1 MELYPLKVFLTVAT
15 ERSFSRAG
23 EKLLRTQPAISIA
36 IQRLESDLK
45 EKLID
50 RSGRELLFT
59 DAGRVVLEFAKRF
72 QNLESELENS
82 LRELKDNYAGRLAIG
97 ANETAALYLIQHIEQ
112 YRRLFPKVKVQVR
125 RSESSKI
132 PSQLLDGELELA
144 VLSYD
149 PADDHL
155 LTQVIYTDRLALVVS
170 PKHRFA
176 DRTDISIAELD
187 METFIAHNVISPYR
201 EAVLREFQRQKVPL
215 NMDVEMPTV
224 ETIRRLVQDNEGVSF
239 LPRMCVEQEIKT
251 DLLREIRVK
260 ELNIERKI
268 RLVYPARRR
277 AEPRRESVSRCRAA
291 RQCGR
296 GCGPGNG
303 VSIAVAGGGIIG
315 LTVAW
320 RLAQHGFPVTVFDKG
335 SMGGEASW
343 AGAGMLAPGG
353 EIVATSPI
361 ARLALEARRLYPSFV
376 RELEETSATRID
388 FQECGALDLAYSAED
403 WRGLEARAVQP
414 GGARHPLRSARAR
427 PCTFYLPA
435 HSSGRA
441 RRCAILSG
449 RRHR

>member
-50 RSGRELLFT
+50 RSGRELLLT
-59 DAGRVVLEFAKRF
+59 DAGRVVLDFAKRF
-72 QNLESELENS
+72 QNLESDLENS

-97 ANETAALYLIQHIEQ
+97 ANETAALYLIPHIEQ

-132 PSQLLDGELELA
+132 PSHLLDGELELG

-155 LTQVIYTDRLALVVS
+155 MTQVLYIDRLALVVS

-176 DRTDISIAELD
+176 GRTDISIAELD

-224 ETIRRLVQDNEGVSF
+224 ETIRRLVQDNEGVAF
-239 LPRMCVEQEIKT
+239 LPRMCVEQEIKA

-268 RLVYPARRR
+268 RLVYPARR
-277 AEPRRESVSRCRAA
+277 ALSHAAKAFLDVVRR
-291 RQCGR
+291 G
-296 GCGPGNG
+296 
-303 VSIAVAGGGIIG
+303 
-315 LTVAW
+315 
-320 RLAQHGFPVTVFDKG
+320 
-335 SMGGEASW
+335 
-343 AGAGMLAPGG
+343 
-353 EIVATSPI
+353 
-361 ARLALEARRLYPSFV
+361 
-376 RELEETSATRID
+376 
-388 FQECGALDLAYSAED
+388 SAEA
-403 WRGLEARAVQP
+403 GLIQETA
-414 GGARHPLRSARAR
+414 
-427 PCTFYLPA
+427 
-435 HSSGRA
+435 
-441 RRCAILSG
+441 
-449 RRHR
+449 